1 MRAELTNEGQDELTN
16 EGQDELTNEGQDK
29 STLSQTRV
37 KMNRLHRILT
47 LHGVSRSM
55 FLHVRLC
62 VLGEGRT
69 KSEQPPNYP
78 NRDLRTPNRD
88 LRTPNRDLR
97 TPSRDLGAFC
107 NMIGGT

>member
-1 MRAELTNEGQDELTN
+1 MRAELTN

-88 LRTPNRDLR
+88 LRTPNAPH
-97 TPSRDLGAFC
+97 TE
-107 NMIGGT
+107 GTIKSISIKVPVR

>member
-1 MRAELTNEGQDELTN
+1 
-16 EGQDELTNEGQDK
+16 
-29 STLSQTRV
+29 
-37 KMNRLHRILT
+37 MNRLHRILT

-88 LRTPNRDLR
+88 LRTPDRNLR
-97 TPSRDLGAFC
+97 RTFYRNFGLEG
-107 NMIGGT
+107 IRTGV

>member
-1 MRAELTNEGQDELTN
+1 
-16 EGQDELTNEGQDK
+16 
-29 STLSQTRV
+29 
-37 KMNRLHRILT
+37 MNRLHRILT

-88 LRTPNRDLR
+88 LRTTFYRIFGLEGMKKTGNW
-97 TPSRDLGAFC
+97 GV
-107 NMIGGT
+107 N